1 MVEFVAGAE
10 VMSTW
15 TKVGIIADTGAGIGI
30 VLTLF
35 YSIWTFRTTLRDSYY
50 AELDRVY
57 FELLR
62 IGLEH
67 PDLVDVPA
75 STDRKAREY
84 DSYAFMVWNFVET
97 VYDRCQGRGSS
108 KRRLRETWYP
118 VIAAENA
125 LHRDWFNVPQNRRK
139 FKEPFCRFIDAQYPM
154 PTAVK
159 PPPPVK
165 DRSASPGARGSA
177 PPGS

>member
-1 MVEFVAGAE
+1 MAALPVAAE

-15 TKVGIIADTGAGIGI
+15 DKAAVIADSAAALGI

-35 YSIWTFRTTLRDSYY
+35 YSIWSFRTTLRDSYY

-57 FELLR
+57 FDLLQ

-67 PDLVDVPA
+67 PELLDFPTRPDP
-75 STDRKAREY
+75 SKAREY
-84 DSYAFMVWNFVET
+84 DMYAFMVWNFVET
-97 VYDRCQGRGSS
+97 VFDRCQGWT

-125 LHRDWFNVPQNRRK
+125 RHRAWFNVPENRRK
-139 FKEPFCRFIDAQYPM
+139 FKEPFRRFIDAHYP
-154 PTAVK
+154 A
-159 PPPPVK
+159 PV
-165 DRSASPGARGSA
+165 RPSSPAD
-177 PPGS
+177 